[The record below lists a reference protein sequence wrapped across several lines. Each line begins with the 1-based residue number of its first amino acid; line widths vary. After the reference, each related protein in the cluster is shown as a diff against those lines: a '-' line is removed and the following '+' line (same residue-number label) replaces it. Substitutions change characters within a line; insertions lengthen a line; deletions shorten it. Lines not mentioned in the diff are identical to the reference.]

1 MIKAVLFDLDNTL
14 IDFMRFKNKC
24 CEAAIEEMISAGLRM
39 DKAKASSLLFKIYNK
54 YGIEHKM
61 IFQKFLKKAIGEIDY
76 KILAYGI
83 MAYRK
88 MKNSYLEPY
97 PGVISTLIK
106 LKKDY
111 KLAIISDA
119 PKLKAWERLATMRLD
134 EFFDVVITAAD
145 VKAEKP
151 SSRIFKKTLEKLNVK
166 PEEAVMIGDR
176 VARDIKGAR
185 SMGIK
190 SVFAKYGDLKI
201 KKSGAD
207 FEINDIRELPGV
219 LDKLKN
225 K

>member
-39 DKAKASSLLFKIYNK
+39 NKEKASSLLFKIYDK

-190 SVFAKYGDLKI
+190 SVFAKYGDPKI

-207 FEINDIRELPGV
+207 FEIKDIRELPGV